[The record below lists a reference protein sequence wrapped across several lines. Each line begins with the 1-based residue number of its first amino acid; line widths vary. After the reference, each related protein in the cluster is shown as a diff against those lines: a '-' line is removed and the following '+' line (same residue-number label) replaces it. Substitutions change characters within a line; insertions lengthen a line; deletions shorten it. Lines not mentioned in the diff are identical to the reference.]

1 MTQKINKSVVTQKTN
16 TQKKGG
22 QTMTHKEALKE
33 FILDY
38 NRYQEYRANS
48 NKGFR
53 FINKEQYTDW
63 VSTLTKDELDLLTK
77 TYLIQRKFQEQL
89 RNYITKEDKLN
100 KAYGKEDI
108 HPSELDQDTLD
119 KMLQKQNKQQEFHDY
134 KHQDDKAIYV
144 ANKAAR
150 KEDKENMLTITPK
163 IFRKELSTE
172 QQEYLVN
179 NYKHTYMHL
188 DCKLDMLL
196 KVVEIAN
203 ISPDVK
209 QQITERV
216 AHGSIT
222 SITLD
227 EVQDTINKLYDYVD
241 PEDYGALANMPLYE
255 LTDVHEIELFN
266 SLNRKEYR

>member
-38 NRYQEYRANS
+38 NRYQEYRANN

-108 HPSELDQDTLD
+108 HPSELPTEQLEQL
-119 KMLQKQNKQQEFHDY
+119 KAKQQKKEEFKQY
-134 KHQDDKAIYV
+134 
-144 ANKAAR
+144 
-150 KEDKENMLTITPK
+150 
-163 IFRKELSTE
+163 KELE
-172 QQEYLVN
+172 
-179 NYKHTYMHL
+179 
-188 DCKLDMLL
+188 
-196 KVVEIAN
+196 
-203 ISPDVK
+203 
-209 QQITERV
+209 
-216 AHGSIT
+216 
-222 SITLD
+222 
-227 EVQDTINKLYDYVD
+227 
-241 PEDYGALANMPLYE
+241 
-255 LTDVHEIELFN
+255 
-266 SLNRKEYR
+266 KEYR